1 MFWDVDKIR
10 HIREEKHITREKLAT
25 MTGIPIQTL
34 ADWEQHRHS
43 PVIFHFQLIAIT
55 TMCSCCYITEFFA
68 SRTSAHSIFTMVSAG
83 TTVFIVVHSLPLTL
97 QFLYPEDNPGYLFL
111 SVHPG
116 RITEQSVSL
125 LRFPNTPALEI

>member
-43 PVIFHFQLIAIT
+43 PVRVNDLQNLSLIHI
-55 TMCSCCYITEFFA
+55 
-68 SRTSAHSIFTMVSAG
+68 
-83 TTVFIVVHSLPLTL
+83 
-97 QFLYPEDNPGYLFL
+97 
-111 SVHPG
+111 
-116 RITEQSVSL
+116 
-125 LRFPNTPALEI
+125 

>member
-43 PVIFHFQLIAIT
+43 PVRVNDLQNIAIALDCYLDDFVAVSYT
-55 TMCSCCYITEFFA
+55 HLFQISLAINLFQISLSC
-68 SRTSAHSIFTMVSAG
+68 
-83 TTVFIVVHSLPLTL
+83 
-97 QFLYPEDNPGYLFL
+97 Q
-111 SVHPG
+111 
-116 RITEQSVSL
+116 
-125 LRFPNTPALEI
+125 

>member
-43 PVIFHFQLIAIT
+43 PVRVNDQQNIAIALD
-55 TMCSCCYITEFFA
+55 CYLDDF
-68 SRTSAHSIFTMVSAG
+68 
-83 TTVFIVVHSLPLTL
+83 VVDGKH
-97 QFLYPEDNPGYLFL
+97 
-111 SVHPG
+111 
-116 RITEQSVSL
+116 I
-125 LRFPNTPALEI
+125 

>member
-43 PVIFHFQLIAIT
+43 PVSVNDLQNRAREII
-55 TMCSCCYITEFFA
+55 SVN
-68 SRTSAHSIFTMVSAG
+68 S
-83 TTVFIVVHSLPLTL
+83 TV
-97 QFLYPEDNPGYLFL
+97 
-111 SVHPG
+111 
-116 RITEQSVSL
+116 
-125 LRFPNTPALEI
+125 

>member
-43 PVIFHFQLIAIT
+43 PVRVNDLQNIAIALD
-55 TMCSCCYITEFFA
+55 CY
-68 SRTSAHSIFTMVSAG
+68 
-83 TTVFIVVHSLPLTL
+83 L
-97 QFLYPEDNPGYLFL
+97 DNYNKVKIPGFDETQGF
-111 SVHPG
+111 S
-116 RITEQSVSL
+116 
-125 LRFPNTPALEI
+125 